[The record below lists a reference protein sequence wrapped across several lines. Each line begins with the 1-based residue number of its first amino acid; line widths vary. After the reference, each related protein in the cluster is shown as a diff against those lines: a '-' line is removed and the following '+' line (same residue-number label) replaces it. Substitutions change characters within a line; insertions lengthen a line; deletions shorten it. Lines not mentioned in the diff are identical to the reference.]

1 MSKGESNGLIVGI
14 DLGTTNSLIS
24 VVDSGFPIVL
34 ADHEGR
40 RLLPSVVT
48 FLPGGEV
55 SRIQIDVGQVSDLP
69 VAASSGG
76 QSSIQ
81 FGLLRES
88 ETCPTGGVLVGE
100 PAIRSQALY
109 PKSTISSIKRVMG
122 RRYSELTAEE
132 IAELP
137 FSVSEAA
144 DGSLLV
150 DLGQIGQKSP
160 EEVSAAILA
169 QLKVTAEEAL
179 ECSVDRVVITVPAYF
194 GHRQREATRRAAEM
208 AGWQVERILNEPT
221 AAALAYGLNQSDDVQ
236 RVAVYDLGGG
246 TFDLSILE
254 LRDGVFEVIATAG
267 DTRLGGD
274 DIDLALSN
282 WLLLEMGLKVEN
294 LSRDQR
300 TKVLAAARR
309 AKESL
314 STLEKTSIEL
324 PFFDGASSF
333 SVEVTREKL
342 ESIAQPFL
350 ERTRV
355 ISKKA
360 FLEAEHKGLNRVQSS
375 TVQGTIDQ
383 LILVGGSTR
392 MPLVQRRLEEW
403 FGIKPN
409 LTQHP
414 DEAIAIGAGIQAGI
428 MCGRVRQVVLL
439 DVVPLSLGIETIGG
453 LMNVIIPRNTTI
465 PCKAGELFTNG
476 VSNQASMAVRVLQ
489 GEREMARDNWRLGE
503 ITVPFSPGPKG
514 SARVGV
520 QFEID
525 ENGMLTVLS
534 RDTHTGTD
542 HLLKIE
548 SAAVDVNDDAVEQM
562 VTESIEHAFED
573 MNNRILTETRMKSDE
588 LLPAVETAL
597 QLVGDQLPIDGR
609 EKIEAAAARVKA
621 LSQLAN
627 PPLEQL
633 KAANAELDENTQ
645 NLAAILV
652 EMAMDRALNPPT

>member
-1 MSKGESNGLIVGI
+1 MSHQETNDLIVGI
-14 DLGTTNSLIS
+14 DLGTTNSLVS

-34 ADHEGR
+34 ADESGK

-48 FLPGGEV
+48 FLPAG
-55 SRIQIDVGQVSDLP
+55 R
-69 VAASSGG
+69 
-76 QSSIQ
+76 
-81 FGLLRES
+81 
-88 ETCPTGGVLVGE
+88 VLVGE
-100 PAIRSQALY
+100 PAIRSQAFY
-109 PKSTISSIKRVMG
+109 PKASISSIKRVMG
-122 RRYSELTAEE
+122 RRYAELSPAE

-137 FSVSEAA
+137 FLIAEAA

-150 DLGQIGQKSP
+150 DLGEMGKKLP
-160 EEVSAAILA
+160 EEISAAILS
-169 QLKVTAEEAL
+169 QLKVTAEKAL
-179 ECSVDRVVITVPAYF
+179 ECAVNRAVITVPAYF
-194 GHRQREATRRAAEM
+194 GHRQREATRRAAEL

-221 AAALAYGLNQSDDVQ
+221 AAALAYGLNQSHDGQ

-254 LRDGVFEVIATAG
+254 LRDGVFEVIATSG

-274 DIDLALSN
+274 DIDWAIFNWFLAETGRKMSLLSP
-282 WLLLEMGLKVEN
+282 E
-294 LSRDQR
+294 QR
-300 TKVLAAARR
+300 ARLQTAARQ
-309 AKESL
+309 AKERL
-314 STLEKTSIEL
+314 STLEKTSLDL
-324 PFFDGASSF
+324 PFFDGPTSF
-333 SVEVTREKL
+333 SVELTREKL
-342 ESIAQPFL
+342 ETLALPFL

-360 FLEAEHKGLNRVQSS
+360 FLEAEHKSLNRVQSP
-375 TVQGTIDQ
+375 TVQGTITDSTGYSPRPNRVQSGTVQGSIDQ

-392 MPLVQRRLEEW
+392 MPLVQSRLEEW

-503 ITVPFSPGPKG
+503 IMVPFEPGPKG

-525 ENGMLTVLS
+525 ENGMLKVLS

-542 HLLKIE
+542 HHLIIQ
-548 SAAVDVNDDAVEQM
+548 SAAVDVQDEAVEQM

-573 MNNRILTETRMKSDE
+573 MNSRILTETRMKSEE
-588 LLPAVETAL
+588 LLPAVQTAL
-597 QLVGDQLPIDGR
+597 QLAGNQLPDDER
-609 EKIEAAAARVKA
+609 AKIEAAAARVQA
-621 LSQLAN
+621 LYQQAHPS
-627 PPLEQL
+627 LEQL
-633 KAANAELDENTQ
+633 KAANADLDEKTQ

-652 EMAMDRALNPPT
+652 EMAMDRALS